1 MTISMVVS
9 LSHTPPSPSQLH
21 GFDGLSFG
29 QPLAALLRSVSRMVL
44 DHETGLYQ
52 KLEADLNK
60 TPKLSHGSVSARYTL
75 V

>member
-1 MTISMVVS
+1 MVVS

-29 QPLAALLRSVSRMVL
+29 QPLAALFRSVSRMVL

-52 KLEADLNK
+52 KPENYPNE
-60 TPKLSHGSVSARYTL
+60 TRNLSHVAVSPGYTP

>member
-1 MTISMVVS
+1 MVVS

-29 QPLAALLRSVSRMVL
+29 QPLAALFRSASRMVL

-52 KLEADLNK
+52 NPSTNPNK
-60 TPKLSHGSVSARYTL
+60 TPKLSHGDVSRGYTRL
-75 V
+75 

>member
-1 MTISMVVS
+1 MVVS

-29 QPLAALLRSVSRMVL
+29 QPLAALFRSVSRMVL

-52 KLEADLNK
+52 N
-60 TPKLSHGSVSARYTL
+60 P
-75 V
+75 